1 MPRRALFAVLF
12 VVSGATGL
20 VYELVWTRDL
30 YLFFGSTIHSI
41 TTVVAAYMGGLGLGA
56 YLLGRL
62 ADRRA
67 NPARLYGML
76 EIGIGTFGLA
86 SAWALDAVG
95 SAYLALARV
104 LAPGVWPATAM
115 KFAAAF
121 LILLVPT
128 FLMGGT
134 LPALTRAFAGG
145 RLEGYRR
152 QLALFYGLNT
162 IGGVVGC
169 VLAGFVLVEK
179 VGVRGTLA
187 GVGVVNLLLGVAAL
201 LLARRPLAESGGT
214 PEAEQVDAAETEPA
228 AAEAADQPTRRLAIW
243 LIGITAFASL
253 LYEIAWTRVLV
264 LVLGTSTYAFT
275 TILAAFLAGIGVGS
289 LLAVGSRRPPRD
301 LLVAAAV
308 VQALIAVFA
317 SLLFPFF
324 GGLPVYVV
332 ATMQV
337 GFLDAADLLA
347 LHALAAAAVV
357 APAAVGMGVS
367 FPLLAEVAARRGSG
381 AGGEAGRAYFANT
394 LGSILGSALTGFV
407 LIHLI
412 GSEHTLVLGVLINAG
427 AAVLLAWWVVRRG
440 AWARPSRVLAWAAPL
455 LAAAA
460 LAVTVAT
467 PSWSSRTLDRGPTIY
482 GRERLSRSELDSY
495 LRGVGA
501 EQLSFDEGWNAA
513 VSVWRNG
520 TSTWLKTNG
529 KVDASSLFD
538 MNTQVLVGLLPALA
552 HPHPRRAFVV
562 GFGSGVSTRTLA
574 DVPGVERV
582 DVAEIERAVLRA
594 GRYFDGVNRGVLRD
608 PKVHVIE
615 DDARS
620 ALQLAREPYDVI
632 ASEPS
637 NPWIAGVASLFTADY
652 FRIAASRLRPD
663 GILAQWLQTYKV
675 PVGLVAVVVRNVRA
689 VFPYVEVWYSNPS
702 DLIVLASRRPLRW
715 SRARVAA
722 AFGEPGPTGMAMRAW
737 LRLASPD
744 EFLGYYLLGD
754 SGSALLARRAPFV
767 HSDDRPALEF
777 VAARAL
783 LVGPQGNVFDTV
795 LAIRH
800 AAGEQVP
807 RGAEWPGA
815 EAAAPAAYLHALPSQ
830 SDLTL
835 DLARRLAR
843 GAGAD
848 VEAVLDAGRVL
859 LERREFDSALA
870 VYDGIERQRPREP
883 RAMVGAALAYRGL
896 ERWPEARRAL
906 LRARAAGTGDSV
918 LVATMLA
925 DLALRENDDTTAAA
939 EALRALRG
947 APPVPTLAEPIPGA
961 LEPVLRTLGQRAG
974 PALAGPVFDVAVATR
989 PSWDVAYYGG
999 AEVYAR
1005 GGAAGCARAFDLA
1018 AQLRRFGWLE
1028 SEAVS
1033 LLRACAGAG
1042 RR

>member
-1 MPRRALFAVLF
+1 M
-12 VVSGATGL
+12 VSGATGL

-62 ADRRA
+62 ADRWRH
-67 NPARLYGML
+67 PARLYGAL
-76 EIGIGTFGLA
+76 EIGIGAFGLA
-86 SAWALDAVG
+86 SAWVLDAAG
-95 SAYLALARV
+95 SGYLAVARV
-104 LAPGVWPATAM
+104 LAPGVWPAAAM
-115 KFAAAF
+115 KFVAAF
-121 LILLVPT
+121 AILLVPT

-134 LPALTRAFAGG
+134 LPALTRAFTGG

-162 IGGVVGC
+162 LGGVAGC
-169 VLAGFVLVEK
+169 LLAGFVLVER

-201 LLARRPLAESGGT
+201 LLARGGFPEEGAEGAAAAA
-214 PEAEQVDAAETEPA
+214 PADDAGVEPA
-228 AAEAADQPTRRLAIW
+228 PVEPADDATRRLAIW
-243 LIGITAFASL
+243 LVGVTAFASL
-253 LYEIAWTRVLV
+253 LYEIGWTRILV
-264 LVLGTSTYAFT
+264 LVLGSSTYAFT

-308 VQALIAVFA
+308 VQGAIAVFA

-337 GFLDAADLLA
+337 GFLSAWDLLA

-357 APAAVGMGVS
+357 APAAVGMGLS
-367 FPLLAEVAARRGSG
+367 FPLLAEVAARRASG
-381 AGGEAGRAYFANT
+381 AGSEAGRAYLANT

-412 GSEHTLVLGVLINAG
+412 GSEHTLVVGVVVNCG
-427 AAVLLAWWVVRRG
+427 AALLLAWWLRR
-440 AWARPSRVLAWAAPL
+440 APASQRPRRLLEWTPPL

-460 LAVTVAT
+460 LAITLAT
-467 PSWSSRTLDRGPTIY
+467 PSWSRRSLDRGPTIY
-482 GRERLSRSELDSY
+482 GREHLTRSELDSF

-501 EQLSFDEGWNAA
+501 EQLSFEEGWNAA

-520 TSTWLKTNG
+520 AATWLKTNG
-529 KVDASSLFD
+529 KVDASSLGD

-574 DVPGVERV
+574 DVPAVERV
-582 DVAEIERAVLRA
+582 DVAEIEGAVLRA
-594 GRYFDGVNRGVLRD
+594 SRYFDAVNRDVLHD
-608 PKVHVIE
+608 PKVHVVV

-620 ALQLAREPYDVI
+620 ALELAREPYDVI

-652 FRIAASRLRPD
+652 FRVAASRLRPD

-675 PVGLVAVVVRNVRA
+675 PVGLVAVVVRNVRT
-689 VFPYVEVWYSNPS
+689 VFPYVEIWYSNPS
-702 DLIVLASRRPLRW
+702 DLIVLASKQPIRW
-715 SRARVAA
+715 DRARVAA
-722 AFGEPGPTGMAMRAW
+722 AFDAPGPVRTAMRDW
-737 LRLASPD
+737 LRMEGPD
-744 EFLGYYLLGD
+744 DFLGHFLLGERGAAD
-754 SGSALLARRAPFV
+754 LARRAPFV

-783 LVGPQGNVFDTV
+783 LVGPQGLAFDSL
-795 LAIRH
+795 LAIRK
-800 AAGEQVP
+800 AAGEQEP
-807 RGAEWPGA
+807 
-815 EAAAPAAYLHALPSQ
+815 AAATWPVSADGLAAAYLRALPAA
-830 SDLTL
+830 SDFTL
-835 DLARRLAR
+835 ELARRRSADAPRDPDAALA
-843 GAGAD
+843 
-848 VEAVLDAGRVL
+848 LGRVL
-859 LERREFDSALA
+859 LERRDLPGALA
-870 VYDGIERQRPREP
+870 AFERVLAARPRSVDALLGE
-883 RAMVGAALAYRGL
+883 ALARHGL
-896 ERWPEARRAL
+896 EEWGP
-906 LRARAAGTGDSV
+906 ARAALLEARAVGGGDSV
-918 LVATMLA
+918 LVASLLA
-925 DLALRENDDTTAAA
+925 DLAVRDKDDSTAAA
-939 EALRALRG
+939 EALRALHGLR
-947 APPVPTLAEPIPGA
+947 PTLATPLPGT
-961 LEPVLRTLGQRAG
+961 LEPVLRALAERAAPRVAG
-974 PALAGPVFDVAVATR
+974 PLFDYALASR
-989 PSWDVAYYGG
+989 PTWDVAYYGG
-999 AEVYAR
+999 AQLYAR

-1018 AQLRRFGWLE
+1018 AQLQRFGWRE
-1028 SEAVS
+1028 REAAS
-1033 LLRACAGAG
+1033 LLRPCAREAA